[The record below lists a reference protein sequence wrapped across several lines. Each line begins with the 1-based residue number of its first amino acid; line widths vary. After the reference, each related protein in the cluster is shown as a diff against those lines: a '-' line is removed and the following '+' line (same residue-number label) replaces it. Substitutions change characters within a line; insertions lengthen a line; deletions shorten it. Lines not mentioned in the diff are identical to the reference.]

1 MKVLINKISNKD
13 ISKKDQLRKISSI
26 NNLSRPEGI
35 SILDANNL
43 IVAAN
48 AGNASIP
55 IYQTIAYNNFKLKQL
70 ITGEDLE
77 YVHDVQCTD
86 RFILAVGRGKN
97 CAIIFIKEN
106 DKYTKYIEIKG
117 EKTLLNRPTGVSI
130 SPDERYVTVANR
142 CAGITVYKLDLNQ
155 PGIYSGEPFLF
166 IPLSFFYKF
175 GLSAPKDVVNLSN
188 NKIAILH
195 KRIPLHMQKSSN
207 SHNHNYPIGISTFN
221 ILAILKKKW
230 MPHTDLS
237 YLKKFLIKDNILPN
251 HNYPN
256 GISIF
261 NIPES
266 EVKMGTNIDDL
277 FSHIYYFDKSVSTH
291 CHSIAYNSIT
301 RSIYFTE
308 ERNGI
313 FIMEETDNGTY
324 KFSNIKLDE
333 KKNLK
338 GIAVSKD
345 GNKILVCGEFDR
357 IDILDNSDK
366 NIAKL

>member
-1 MKVLINKISNKD
+1 MKVLINRISNKD

-26 NNLSRPEGI
+26 NYLSRPEGI

-48 AGNASIP
+48 SENASIP

-97 CAIIFIKEN
+97 CIIIFIKEN

-117 EKTLLNRPTGVSI
+117 EKTLLSRPTGVSI

-195 KRIPLHMQKSSN
+195 IERKPYNYGSKADT
-207 SHNHNYPIGISTFN
+207 HNYPDPIGISIFN

-237 YLKKFLIKDNILPN
+237 YVKKFLTEIFLTKINILPN
-251 HNYPN
+251 HYYPN

-277 FSHIYYFDKSVSTH
+277 FSHIYHFDKSVSTD

-301 RSIYFTE
+301 RSIYFTD

-345 GNKILVCGEFDR
+345 SKTILVSGEFDR
-357 IDILDNSDK
+357 IDILDNS
-366 NIAKL
+366 N